1 MQIDVLKSK
10 LKKELWIYPSIALLV
25 LAIGHFCKI
34 DGCAML
40 SGDIL
45 GIDLNIIG
53 AIYFSLLFASI
64 YIFRKTKDY
73 ALTALLTAAG
83 IGAEAI
89 FFSYQIS
96 NSVYCPKCITAG
108 ITLIPLFILTRGYI
122 RKRVLTAMVLLGLI
136 VTSITFNGSILPSY
150 AANYEPSFGNKKAS
164 TEVIIYTDYMCPSCF
179 QAETP
184 MNNELIK
191 MQSKVKIRF
200 IDIPMHK
207 ESVPLAEA
215 FVYFATESTGDL
227 LLALH
232 VRDILFKTGALGG
245 TQQSVYNAFASQ
257 KIPYTANS
265 ANFNQMISDY
275 YIPLLKKDRVKKT
288 PSVVIVRNGKRTL
301 YTGQT
306 DALAALTKL
315 NKVL

>member
-1 MQIDVLKSK
+1 
-10 LKKELWIYPSIALLV
+10 
-25 LAIGHFCKI
+25 
-34 DGCAML
+34 
-40 SGDIL
+40 
-45 GIDLNIIG
+45 
-53 AIYFSLLFASI
+53 
-64 YIFRKTKDY
+64 
-73 ALTALLTAAG
+73 
-83 IGAEAI
+83 
-89 FFSYQIS
+89 
-96 NSVYCPKCITAG
+96 
-108 ITLIPLFILTRGYI
+108 
-122 RKRVLTAMVLLGLI
+122 
-136 VTSITFNGSILPSY
+136 
-150 AANYEPSFGNKKAS
+150 
-164 TEVIIYTDYMCPSCF
+164 
-179 QAETP
+179 
-184 MNNELIK
+184 

-207 ESVPLAEA
+207 ESVPFAEA